1 MIAVV
6 ILLRVLREC
15 RGGGN
20 KLSNVRSF
28 SILRSEEGLTS
39 CNKDNSANFFDWSYY
54 DHRLFLSLQIFP
66 TVDDVRNSLE
76 GYQGMA

>member
-39 CNKDNSANFFDWSYY
+39 CNKDKSANFFGQKKCSEAF
-54 DHRLFLSLQIFP
+54 RGVFSLFVENTRKKL
-66 TVDDVRNSLE
+66 
-76 GYQGMA
+76 

>member
-39 CNKDNSANFFDWSYY
+39 CNKDNGANFFD
-54 DHRLFLSLQIFP
+54 
-66 TVDDVRNSLE
+66 
-76 GYQGMA
+76 